1 MQVSLVS
8 LVVTLRLSKAN
19 PAKVKFRH
27 NNNNIT
33 AMTKILIIDDHQIY
47 LDGLEMIIS
56 QSLKDA
62 VILKAHDGQS
72 ALDMV
77 IKQPSIDLILL
88 DLDLQTQS
96 GLEIWDKLKHA
107 VGTLPVAILSAST
120 RLPDI
125 QHSKQRGA
133 LGFINKAIDNN
144 SLLAAIQTMLDGE
157 LYFPYNL
164 TALPT
169 FQLTPRQKQVLTLL
183 AEGLP
188 NKSICRSLDM
198 SEATVKT
205 HLRTI
210 FSLLD
215 VTSRTQCVSVANK
228 FQLI

>member
-8 LVVTLRLSKAN
+8 LFVTLRLGMYTTAE
-19 PAKVKFRH
+19 VKFRYH
-27 NNNNIT
+27 NNIT
-33 AMTKILIIDDHQIY
+33 AMTTILIIDDHQIY
-47 LDGLEMIIS
+47 LDGLEMVIS
-56 QSLKDA
+56 QSLQQT
-62 VILKAHDGQS
+62 VILQAHDSQS
-72 ALDMV
+72 ALEMV
-77 IKQPSIDLILL
+77 MKQPCIDLILL
-88 DLDLQTQS
+88 DLDLQTQN
-96 GLEIWDKLKHA
+96 GLQIWDHLKKA

-125 QHSKQRGA
+125 QRSKQSGA

-144 SLLAAIQTMLDGE
+144 SLIAAIQTILDGE
-157 LYFPYNL
+157 FYFPYNL
-164 TALPT
+164 TSLPT
-169 FQLTPRQKQVLTLL
+169 FQLTPRQTQVLALL

-188 NKSICRSLDM
+188 NKSICRTLDM